1 MNNIIINIDMKK
13 NKKALSRIFKKYD
26 NPEFYLIIDENI
38 VYLSAEFLISNG
50 WLGEETI
57 NQLKDVLLNNL
68 TIMRE
73 KWIKFSRELYPNIQI
88 KKINGNYKEIIEKII
103 EEKNID
109 ELIITFK
116 KDFNPYWNIL
126 KYIFENISKKY
137 KVKITIIN

>member
-1 MNNIIINIDMKK
+1 MKK